1 MNRQTSRAASI
12 VTVSGPMIFSGSRT
26 CPPGQISGPEGN
38 QHQGEREHAHDPSRP
53 IEARMLRVGTVL
65 TG

>member
-1 MNRQTSRAASI
+1 
-12 VTVSGPMIFSGSRT
+12 MIFSGSRT